1 MPYLG
6 QFLFDFK
13 KLGTV
18 MIRKA
23 RSLIWVPN
31 LFICNDIEKNQISGL
46 NNLSRPKLQC
56 KWLRT
61 FKIVLKGREI
71 MNGY

>member
-6 QFLFDFK
+6 QFLFDFE

-31 LFICNDIEKNQISGL
+31 LFICNDIERIKFLDLTIYQGQNYNTNDL
-46 NNLSRPKLQC
+46 ELSK
-56 KWLRT
+56 
-61 FKIVLKGREI
+61 
-71 MNGY
+71 

>member
-6 QFLFDFK
+6 QFLFDFE

-31 LFICNDIEKNQISGL
+31 LSICNNIEKIIFLDLTIYQGQNYNTNDL
-46 NNLSRPKLQC
+46 ELSK
-56 KWLRT
+56 
-61 FKIVLKGREI
+61 
-71 MNGY
+71 

>member
-23 RSLIWVPN
+23 KSLIWVLN
-31 LFICNDIEKNQISGL
+31 LFICNDIEKIKFLDLTIYQGQNYNANDL
-46 NNLSRPKLQC
+46 ELSK
-56 KWLRT
+56 
-61 FKIVLKGREI
+61 
-71 MNGY
+71 